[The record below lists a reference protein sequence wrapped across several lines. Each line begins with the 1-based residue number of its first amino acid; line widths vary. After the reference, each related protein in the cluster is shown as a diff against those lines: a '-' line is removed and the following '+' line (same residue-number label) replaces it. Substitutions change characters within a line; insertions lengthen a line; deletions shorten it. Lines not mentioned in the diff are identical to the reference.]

1 MSHSSSSRERQMRQR
16 LAQEA
21 ARIIIES
28 GSHDF
33 LLAKRKAAH
42 HLGAHDT
49 RQLPSNQEIE
59 QALMEYQRLF
69 RSRAQPQLLRQ
80 LRETAL
86 QAMNFFTAYEPRL
99 VGPVLSGTADVN
111 SPVTLHVFTDT
122 AEDISFVLMEHHIP
136 FDIADKTLRIGI
148 DEHHSFPGYRF
159 VANGIGVEVIV
170 FPVSKRQPIPLSAVD
185 GKPIQRANM
194 AAIEILL
201 HESDLD
207 ASLLGI

>member
-1 MSHSSSSRERQMRQR
+1 MSHSSSSRDRQMRLR

-21 ARIIIES
+21 ARIIVES

-59 QALMEYQRLF
+59 QALIEYQRLF
-69 RSRAQPQLLRQ
+69 RSQTQPQLLRQ
-80 LRETAL
+80 LREIAL
-86 QAMNFFTAYEPRL
+86 QAMHFFVEYEPRL

-111 SPVTLHVFTDT
+111 STVTIHVFTDT
-122 AEDISFVLMEHHIP
+122 AENISFILMEHRIP
-136 FDIADKTLRIGI
+136 FDVTDKTLRIGI
-148 DEHHSFPGYRF
+148 DEHHVFPVYRF
-159 VANGIGVEVIV
+159 IANGTNIEVIV
-170 FPVSKRQPIPLSAVD
+170 FPVSKRQPIPFSSVD

-194 AAIEILL
+194 AAVEILL
-201 HESDLD
+201 HESSD
-207 ASLLGI
+207 ASILDGK